1 MSQAKATQQMK
12 EDDEETRKLMEHMQ
26 KSKEHLESQARAASP
41 THYTQGDPTL
51 GHPTPMEKELA
62 ERMKKG
68 GHSRRRSGK
77 RKRTRISGN
86 TRRKS
91 DKRKRTRTSGHTRL
105 KSGKGSGPTRRK
117 SGKGTRSTTRKSG
130 GTMTLAKQDTIPLFV
145 HGA

>member
-12 EDDEETRKLMEHMQ
+12 EDEEETRKLMEHMQ

-68 GHSRRRSGK
+68 GR
-77 RKRTRISGN
+77 
-86 TRRKS
+86 
-91 DKRKRTRTSGHTRL
+91 
-105 KSGKGSGPTRRK
+105 TRRK
-117 SGKGTRSTTRKSG
+117 SGKGTGRTSRKSG
-130 GTMTLAKQDTIPLFV
+130 KGTGRTRRKSGKGT
-145 HGA
+145 GRTRRKSGKGTGRTRRK

>member
-41 THYTQGDPTL
+41 THYTQGVPTL

-91 DKRKRTRTSGHTRL
+91 GTRRRSAKRKRTRVSGHTR
-105 KSGKGSGPTRRK
+105 RK
-117 SGKGTRSTTRKSG
+117 SVGAGYFANYRRPSP
-130 GTMTLAKQDTIPLFV
+130 TIDDRVLFQNGV
-145 HGA
+145 KIL